1 MQVFQQWLS
10 QPDIQQKAQQDQA
23 LQERIQNYMQQR
35 QMQITQKQN
44 AVIGRLG
51 ANPTQFGETAR

>member
-1 MQVFQQWLS
+1 
-10 QPDIQQKAQQDQA
+10 
-23 LQERIQNYMQQR
+23 MQQR

-51 ANPTQFGETAR
+51 ANPTQFGETAQAQAV